1 MAKIKSS
8 LDLSFTKPHATQPGS
23 RWLYDAL
30 RAAILDGRLP
40 PSKRL
45 PSTRDLA
52 RQYRVSRGT
61 VVTCFDR
68 LKSEGYLTSRVG
80 AGTFVSQGFLPR
92 KAVAAARGPVP
103 DYIGRTVADYQV
115 PKPFVG
121 LQPWGPLRPFRMGDV
136 DLRAFPSRLWSS
148 MASRRARVATSWSMV
163 DCDPRGYRP
172 LRQAIADYLG
182 SSRGIACTA
191 NQVIIVTGTQ
201 QALDLLARLLV
212 KPGERVWMEDPGY
225 FGARLAFETV
235 GAQIVPVPV
244 DAEGLYVARG
254 EQTGKGAVGA
264 YVTPAHQFPLGMS
277 MSAGRRAALL
287 DWASR
292 SGAFVIEDDYDS
304 EFRFEG
310 RPIPAL
316 MGSDRNSNVI
326 LVGSFAKLMFPALR
340 IGYIVAPAELADLV
354 VRFRIRTD
362 FRSVCFEQAV
372 LADFIERGHL
382 SRHLHRMRDL
392 YAGRLAVL
400 SKAVREYL
408 SGVIEIRN
416 NPCGLYTV
424 AALMN
429 GMGSAEAE
437 TLIGAAGI
445 EALALDRYTFSV
457 PDPRG
462 LLLGFAAFNGL
473 ELRDGVRR
481 LARAL
486 ERPKPGS

>member
-1 MAKIKSS
+1 
-8 LDLSFTKPHATQPGS
+8 
-23 RWLYDAL
+23 
-30 RAAILDGRLP
+30 
-40 PSKRL
+40 
-45 PSTRDLA
+45 
-52 RQYRVSRGT
+52 
-61 VVTCFDR
+61 
-68 LKSEGYLTSRVG
+68 
-80 AGTFVSQGFLPR
+80 
-92 KAVAAARGPVP
+92 
-103 DYIGRTVADYQV
+103 
-115 PKPFVG
+115 
-121 LQPWGPLRPFRMGDV
+121 
-136 DLRAFPSRLWSS
+136 
-148 MASRRARVATSWSMV
+148 
-163 DCDPRGYRP
+163 
-172 LRQAIADYLG
+172 
-182 SSRGIACTA
+182 
-191 NQVIIVTGTQ
+191 
-201 QALDLLARLLV
+201 
-212 KPGERVWMEDPGY
+212 
-225 FGARLAFETV
+225 
-235 GAQIVPVPV
+235 
-244 DAEGLYVARG
+244 
-254 EQTGKGAVGA
+254 
-264 YVTPAHQFPLGMS
+264 
-277 MSAGRRAALL
+277 
-287 DWASR
+287 
-292 SGAFVIEDDYDS
+292 
-304 EFRFEG
+304 
-310 RPIPAL
+310 